1 MGTKQNFKTALN
13 ELMAGKITGG
23 DAENGG
29 SFGDDPAPVFNKP
42 SYGSTY
48 PAAGSSVPAGT
59 GGQSVI
65 SRDLIIEGN
74 LKSKS
79 DIRIDGYVKGN
90 ITCGGSI
97 ACGGAVDGDISCDSL
112 YMSGCNI
119 NGSITARS
127 DVTIDP
133 DSTVIGNISSRN
145 LVSSGRVKGDIV
157 TSGSTTMREKA
168 VFMGNIKANSIAL
181 DPGAALK
188 GTVSVHTAE
197 LSDEDFEPRNRWNR
211 TEEPVTDESVILSG
225 DESDA
230 ESAAGDAVH
239 DAENEPT
246 GEN

>member
-13 ELMAGKITGG
+13 ELMAGKITSS
-23 DAENGG
+23 DAENEGQFGG
-29 SFGDDPAPVFNKP
+29 DSEPVFNKQ
-42 SYGSTY
+42 SYHTTY
-48 PAAGSSVPAGT
+48 TSGGTIPAGT
-59 GGQSVI
+59 GGQSII

-133 DSTVIGNISSRN
+133 DSTVIGDINSRN

-197 LSDEDFEPRNRWNR
+197 LSDEDFESRNRWNR
-211 TEEPVTDESVILSG
+211 TEEPVTDESVMVAEDSG
-225 DESDA
+225 
-230 ESAAGDAVH
+230 AANEDGSGNGE
-239 DAENEPT
+239 AENPDP
-246 GEN
+246 EN